1 MANVYNLISELDG
14 AVNSFQNNINVH
26 VRNVDTTTQRVQ
38 ATTNQVYQKVS
49 QFRDDLM
56 KGEEKQ
62 IAHENIIRLD
72 QVVKEQFGN
81 YEAIRKTI
89 IGIVRD
95 FDINLVRNSTIEEL
109 SEELWITSSRY
120 WLSYALIAVTA
131 WVNNYPE
138 VAKNALS
145 EGSRKDAIKT
155 SLFFCLLNLRFDRT
169 ETSKNWFKAY
179 CRTLD
184 PTMLQQ
190 ETAVMIQAFLN
201 GIFGKDKEL
210 EYEVIKIL
218 DEWISI
224 ISEDAQICEQLVN
237 AYYYYVQNLG
247 VKAKF
252 DYQFIANFC
261 TNNEEVQ
268 KAFNDVSK
276 FQQIIEMLK
285 SLDVDGEIQTDENY
299 KARVDAVLT
308 NLITNYDKEE
318 LEVKNQQQ
326 YYRMVVE
333 NEGNVEVAEAQYQ
346 QFEELQNESFNIGK
360 QMVEWVIYGEQTN
373 TDVQVRKFGL
383 QSTREW
389 FKTAINKWSADTK
402 ANCPL
407 QYNISID
414 GWEGVSNARDL
425 DEQTT
430 SMKNY
435 FENNKFR
442 MVCVNSLNI
451 AAVVVFVIAL
461 AITVGSIVSIVNS
474 GFTPV
479 IFVGIVLMLASAGFV
494 AYRIING
501 FKKFRERVE
510 TALQNLAMTIS
521 QIVDFQRYFS
531 ENINKKD
538 EILSIVE
545 FI

>member
-1 MANVYNLISELDG
+1 MANVYNLINELDG
-14 AVNSFQNNINVH
+14 AVNSFQDNINVH

-155 SLFFCLLNLRFDRT
+155 SLFFCLLNLRFDRI

-210 EYEVIKIL
+210 EYKVIKIL

-451 AAVVVFVIAL
+451 AAVVVFFIAL

-501 FKKFRERVE
+501 FKKFGERVE

>member
-383 QSTREW
+383 QSTHEW

-510 TALQNLAMTIS
+510 KALQNLAMTIS

>member
-1 MANVYNLISELDG
+1 MANVYNLINELDG
-14 AVNSFQNNINVH
+14 AVNSFQDNINVH

-155 SLFFCLLNLRFDRT
+155 SLFFCLLNLRFDRI

-299 KARVDAVLT
+299 KARVDAILT

-451 AAVVVFVIAL
+451 AAVVVFFIAL
-461 AITVGSIVSIVNS
+461 AITVGSIVSIVNF

-501 FKKFRERVE
+501 FKKFGERVE

>member
-1 MANVYNLISELDG
+1 MANVYNLINELDG
-14 AVNSFQNNINVH
+14 AVNSFQDNINVH

-120 WLSYALIAVTA
+120 WLSYVLIAVTA

-155 SLFFCLLNLRFDRT
+155 SLFFCLLNLRFDRI

-501 FKKFRERVE
+501 FKKFGERVE
-510 TALQNLAMTIS
+510 TALQNLTMTIS

>member
-38 ATTNQVYQKVS
+38 ATTNQVYQKVI

>member
-1 MANVYNLISELDG
+1 MANVYNLINELDG
-14 AVNSFQNNINVH
+14 AVNSFQDNINVH

-155 SLFFCLLNLRFDRT
+155 SLFFCLLNLRFDRI

-451 AAVVVFVIAL
+451 AAVVVFFIAL

-479 IFVGIVLMLASAGFV
+479 IFVGIVLMFASAGFV

-501 FKKFRERVE
+501 FKKFGERVE

>member
-346 QFEELQNESFNIGK
+346 QFEELQNERFNIGK

-510 TALQNLAMTIS
+510 KALQNLAMTIS

>member
-1 MANVYNLISELDG
+1 MANVYNLINELDG
-14 AVNSFQNNINVH
+14 AVNSFQDNINVH

-155 SLFFCLLNLRFDRT
+155 SLFFCLLNLRFDRI

-451 AAVVVFVIAL
+451 AAVVVFFIAL

-501 FKKFRERVE
+501 FKKFGERVE

>member
-1 MANVYNLISELDG
+1 MANVYNLINELDG
-14 AVNSFQNNINVH
+14 AVNSFQDNINVH

-155 SLFFCLLNLRFDRT
+155 SLFFCLLNLRFDRI

-435 FENNKFR
+435 FENNKFK

-451 AAVVVFVIAL
+451 AAVVVFFIAL

-501 FKKFRERVE
+501 FKKFGERVE

>member
-145 EGSRKDAIKT
+145 EGSRKDGIKT
-155 SLFFCLLNLRFDRT
+155 SLFFCLLNLRFDRI

-179 CRTLD
+179 CRALD

-333 NEGNVEVAEAQYQ
+333 NGGNVEVAEAQYR

-501 FKKFRERVE
+501 FKKFGERVE

>member
-1 MANVYNLISELDG
+1 MANVYNLINELDG
-14 AVNSFQNNINVH
+14 AVNSFQDNINVH

-155 SLFFCLLNLRFDRT
+155 SLFFCLLNLRFDRI

-224 ISEDAQICEQLVN
+224 ISEDVQICEQLVN

-252 DYQFIANFC
+252 DYQFIVNFC

-451 AAVVVFVIAL
+451 AAVVVFFIAL

-501 FKKFRERVE
+501 FKKFGERVE

>member
-510 TALQNLAMTIS
+510 KALQNLAMTIS

>member
-1 MANVYNLISELDG
+1 MANVYNLINELDG
-14 AVNSFQNNINVH
+14 AVNSFQDNINVH
-26 VRNVDTTTQRVQ
+26 VRNVDITTQRVQ
-38 ATTNQVYQKVS
+38 ATTNHVYQKVS

-155 SLFFCLLNLRFDRT
+155 SLFFCLLNLRFDRI

-210 EYEVIKIL
+210 EHEVIKIL

-237 AYYYYVQNLG
+237 AYYFYVQNLG
-247 VKAKF
+247 VKVKF

-268 KAFNDVSK
+268 KSFNDVSK
-276 FQQIIEMLK
+276 FQQIIEMLN

-318 LEVKNQQQ
+318 FEVKNQQQ

-346 QFEELQNESFNIGK
+346 QFEELQNENFNIGK
-360 QMVEWVIYGEQTN
+360 QMVEWVIYGDQTN
-373 TDVQVRKFGL
+373 TDVQVRRFGL

-389 FKTAINKWSADTK
+389 FKTAINKWSANTK

-414 GWEGVSNARDL
+414 GWEGVSNARDF

-451 AAVVVFVIAL
+451 AAVFVFFITL

-501 FKKFRERVE
+501 FKKFGERVE

>member
-1 MANVYNLISELDG
+1 MANVYNLINQLDG
-14 AVNSFQNNINVH
+14 AVNSFQDNINVH

-138 VAKNALS
+138 VAKNALA
-145 EGSRKDAIKT
+145 EGTRKDAIKT
-155 SLFFCLLNLRFDRT
+155 SLFFCLLNLRFDRID
-169 ETSKNWFKAY
+169 TSKNWFKAY
-179 CRTLD
+179 CKSLD

-210 EYEVIKIL
+210 EYEVVKIL

-224 ISEDAQICEQLVN
+224 ISEDAKICEQLVN
-237 AYYYYVQNLG
+237 AYYFYVQNLG
-247 VKAKF
+247 VNVKF
-252 DYQFIANFC
+252 DYQFISSFC
-261 TNNEEVQ
+261 INSEEV
-268 KAFNDVSK
+268 KKSFNDVSK
-276 FQQIIEMLK
+276 FQRVIEMLK
-285 SLDVDGEIQTDENY
+285 SLDVDEEVQTDENY

-333 NEGNVEVAEAQYQ
+333 NEGNVEIAEAQYQ
-346 QFEELQNESFNIGK
+346 QFQELQNENFNIGK

-389 FKTAINKWSADTK
+389 FKTAINKWSADVK
-402 ANCPL
+402 SNCPL
-407 QYNISID
+407 QYKISID
-414 GWEGVSNARDL
+414 GWQGVSNARDL
-425 DEQTT
+425 EEQTT

-442 MVCVNSLNI
+442 MVCVNNLNI
-451 AAVVVFVIAL
+451 AAVVVFFIAL
-461 AITVGSIVSIVNS
+461 AITVGSIVAIVNS

-494 AYRIING
+494 AYRIMNG
-501 FKKFRERVE
+501 IKKFGERVE
-510 TALQNLAMTIS
+510 AAVQNLAMTIS

-531 ENINKKD
+531 ENLSKKD

>member
-1 MANVYNLISELDG
+1 MANVYNLINELDG
-14 AVNSFQNNINVH
+14 AVNSFQDNINVH

-155 SLFFCLLNLRFDRT
+155 SLFFCLLNLRFDRI

-451 AAVVVFVIAL
+451 AAVVVFFIAL

-501 FKKFRERVE
+501 FKKFGERVE

-538 EILSIVE
+538 EILNIVE

>member
-333 NEGNVEVAEAQYQ
+333 NGGNVEVAEAQYQ

-414 GWEGVSNARDL
+414 GWAGVSNARDL

>member
-1 MANVYNLISELDG
+1 MANVYNLINELDG
-14 AVNSFQNNINVH
+14 AVNSFQDNINVH
-26 VRNVDTTTQRVQ
+26 VRNVDATTQRVQ
-38 ATTNQVYQKVS
+38 ATTTQVYEKVS
-49 QFRDDLM
+49 KFRNDLM
-56 KGEEKQ
+56 KGEKKQ

-72 QVVKEQFGN
+72 QVIKEQFGN

-155 SLFFCLLNLRFDRT
+155 SLFFCLLNLRFDRI

-210 EYEVIKIL
+210 EHEVIKIL
-218 DEWISI
+218 DEWIFI

-237 AYYYYVQNLG
+237 AYYFYVQNLG
-247 VKAKF
+247 VKVKF

-261 TNNEEVQ
+261 TNNQEVQ
-268 KAFNDVSK
+268 KSFNDVSK

-308 NLITNYDKEE
+308 SLITNYDKEE

-333 NEGNVEVAEAQYQ
+333 NEGDIKVAEAQYQ
-346 QFEELQNESFNIGK
+346 EFEKLQNENFNIGK
-360 QMVEWVIYGEQTN
+360 QMVEWVIYGDQTN

-389 FKTAINKWSADTK
+389 FKTAINKWSVNTK

-407 QYNISID
+407 QYSLSID

-451 AAVVVFVIAL
+451 AAVVVFFIAL

-501 FKKFRERVE
+501 FKKFEERVE
-510 TALQNLAMTIS
+510 SALQNLAMTIS

>member
-268 KAFNDVSK
+268 KAFNNVSK

-333 NEGNVEVAEAQYQ
+333 NGGNVEVAEAQYQ

-414 GWEGVSNARDL
+414 GWAGVSNARDL

>member
-1 MANVYNLISELDG
+1 MANVYNLINELDG
-14 AVNSFQNNINVH
+14 AVNSFQDNINVH

-155 SLFFCLLNLRFDRT
+155 SLFFCLLNLRFDRI

-218 DEWISI
+218 DEWISV

-237 AYYYYVQNLG
+237 AYYFYVQNLG
-247 VKAKF
+247 VKVKF

-261 TNNEEVQ
+261 TNNEEIQ
-268 KAFNDVSK
+268 KSFNDVSK

-308 NLITNYDKEE
+308 SLITNYDKEE

-451 AAVVVFVIAL
+451 AAVVVFFIAL

-494 AYRIING
+494 TYRIING
-501 FKKFRERVE
+501 FKKFGERVE

>member
-1 MANVYNLISELDG
+1 MANVYNLINELDG
-14 AVNSFQNNINVH
+14 AVNSFQDNINVH

-155 SLFFCLLNLRFDRT
+155 SLFFCLLNLRFDRI

-451 AAVVVFVIAL
+451 AAVVVFFIAL

-474 GFTPV
+474 RFTPV

-501 FKKFRERVE
+501 FKKFGERVE

>member
-1 MANVYNLISELDG
+1 MANVYNLINELDG
-14 AVNSFQNNINVH
+14 AVNSFQDNINVH

-155 SLFFCLLNLRFDRT
+155 SLFFCLLNLRFDRI

-201 GIFGKDKEL
+201 GVFGKDKEL

-218 DEWISI
+218 DEWIAI

-237 AYYYYVQNLG
+237 AYYFYVQNLG
-247 VKAKF
+247 VKVKF

-299 KARVDAVLT
+299 KTRVDAVLT

-346 QFEELQNESFNIGK
+346 QFEELQNESFNICK

-451 AAVVVFVIAL
+451 AAVVLFFIAL

-474 GFTPV
+474 EFTPV

-501 FKKFRERVE
+501 FKKFGERVE

>member
-155 SLFFCLLNLRFDRT
+155 SLFFCLLNLRFDRI

-333 NEGNVEVAEAQYQ
+333 NGGNVEVAEAQYQ

-501 FKKFRERVE
+501 FKKFGERVE

>member
-155 SLFFCLLNLRFDRT
+155 SLFFCLLNLRFDRI

-333 NEGNVEVAEAQYQ
+333 NGGNVEVAEAQYQ
-346 QFEELQNESFNIGK
+346 QFEELQNENFNIGK

-501 FKKFRERVE
+501 FKKFGERVE

>member
-1 MANVYNLISELDG
+1 MANVYNLINELDG
-14 AVNSFQNNINVH
+14 AVNSFQDNINVH
-26 VRNVDTTTQRVQ
+26 VRNVDITTQRVQ
-38 ATTNQVYQKVS
+38 ATTNHVYQKVS

-155 SLFFCLLNLRFDRT
+155 SLFFCLLNLRFDRI

-190 ETAVMIQAFLN
+190 ETAVMIEAFLN

-210 EYEVIKIL
+210 EHEVIKIL

-237 AYYYYVQNLG
+237 AYYFYVQNLG
-247 VKAKF
+247 VKVKF

-268 KAFNDVSK
+268 KSFNDVSK
-276 FQQIIEMLK
+276 FQQIIEMLN

-318 LEVKNQQQ
+318 FEVKNQQQ

-346 QFEELQNESFNIGK
+346 QFEELQNENFNIGK
-360 QMVEWVIYGEQTN
+360 QMVEWVIYGDQTN
-373 TDVQVRKFGL
+373 TDVQVRRFGL

-389 FKTAINKWSADTK
+389 FKTAINKWSANTK

-414 GWEGVSNARDL
+414 GWEGVSNARDF

-451 AAVVVFVIAL
+451 AAVFVFFITL

-501 FKKFRERVE
+501 FKKFGERVE

>member
-1 MANVYNLISELDG
+1 MANVYNLINELDG
-14 AVNSFQNNINVH
+14 AVNSFQDNINVH

-155 SLFFCLLNLRFDRT
+155 SLFFCLLNLRFDRI

-308 NLITNYDKEE
+308 NLITNYDNEE

-389 FKTAINKWSADTK
+389 FKTAINKWSADAK

-451 AAVVVFVIAL
+451 AAVVVFFIAL

-501 FKKFRERVE
+501 FKKFGERVE

>member
-1 MANVYNLISELDG
+1 MANVYNLINELDG
-14 AVNSFQNNINVH
+14 AVNSFQDNINVH

-155 SLFFCLLNLRFDRT
+155 SLFFCLLNLRFDRI

-299 KARVDAVLT
+299 KARVDAILT

-326 YYRMVVE
+326 YY
-333 NEGNVEVAEAQYQ
+333 
-346 QFEELQNESFNIGK
+346 L
-360 QMVEWVIYGEQTN
+360 
-373 TDVQVRKFGL
+373 L
-383 QSTREW
+383 
-389 FKTAINKWSADTK
+389 
-402 ANCPL
+402 
-407 QYNISID
+407 
-414 GWEGVSNARDL
+414 
-425 DEQTT
+425 
-430 SMKNY
+430 
-435 FENNKFR
+435 
-442 MVCVNSLNI
+442 
-451 AAVVVFVIAL
+451 
-461 AITVGSIVSIVNS
+461 
-474 GFTPV
+474 
-479 IFVGIVLMLASAGFV
+479 
-494 AYRIING
+494 
-501 FKKFRERVE
+501 
-510 TALQNLAMTIS
+510 
-521 QIVDFQRYFS
+521 
-531 ENINKKD
+531 
-538 EILSIVE
+538 
-545 FI
+545 

>member
-1 MANVYNLISELDG
+1 MANVYNLINELDG
-14 AVNSFQNNINVH
+14 AVNSFQDNINVH

-155 SLFFCLLNLRFDRT
+155 SLFFCLLNLRFDRI

-299 KARVDAVLT
+299 KARVDAILT

-451 AAVVVFVIAL
+451 AAVVVFFIAL

-501 FKKFRERVE
+501 FKKFGERVE

>member
-1 MANVYNLISELDG
+1 MANVYNLINELDG
-14 AVNSFQNNINVH
+14 AVNSFQDNINVH

-155 SLFFCLLNLRFDRT
+155 SLFFCLLNLRFDRI

-224 ISEDAQICEQLVN
+224 ISEDVQICEQLVN
-237 AYYYYVQNLG
+237 AEYDYVQNLG

-252 DYQFIANFC
+252 DYQFIVNFC

-451 AAVVVFVIAL
+451 AAVVVFFIAL

-501 FKKFRERVE
+501 FKKFGERVE

-545 FI
+545 VI

>member
-1 MANVYNLISELDG
+1 MANVYNLINELDG
-14 AVNSFQNNINVH
+14 AVNSFQDNINVH

-155 SLFFCLLNLRFDRT
+155 SLFFCLLNLRFDRI

-276 FQQIIEMLK
+276 FQKIIEMLK

-451 AAVVVFVIAL
+451 AAVVVFFIAL

-501 FKKFRERVE
+501 FKKFGERVE